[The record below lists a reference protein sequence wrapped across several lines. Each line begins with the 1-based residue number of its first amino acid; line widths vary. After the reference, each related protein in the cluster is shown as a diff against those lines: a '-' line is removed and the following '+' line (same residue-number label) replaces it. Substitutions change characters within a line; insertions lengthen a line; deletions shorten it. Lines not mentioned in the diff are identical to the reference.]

1 MATINLGRVRF
12 NMRGNYNPDADPLYS
27 PLDLVSDGGGS
38 FVYINSTPSNEPT
51 SSTLHWQQIAAQGE
65 QGIQGPAGADGADAI
80 ASTTTGTLTSIGWAE
95 NSQTIAVTG
104 ATASNKLIITP
115 DPSDFAEWVSCGV
128 YASAQGVDQV
138 TFTCASVPSS
148 ELTAN
153 VLILN

>member
-1 MATINLGRVRF
+1 MGFAPKGDYNAATEYKHG
-12 NMRGNYNPDADPLYS
+12 DW
-27 PLDLVSDGGGS
+27 VSANGGS
-38 FVYINSTPSNEPT
+38 YGYIYPPPSTGVPVPDT
-51 SSTLHWQQIAAQGE
+51 THWQQIAEKGE